1 MKISGKQIREISQDL
16 QCGLKTFI
24 NKETGEIK
32 SILNPNEVYSDS
44 ETWEEELEKIENEWI
59 DYSVIEK
66 MESWEAFQVM
76 EDFIEEIK
84 DERLKEDIIKILN
97 RKSPF
102 ANFKAEIESSSY
114 RQKWFDFRDNKYE
127 EYVKE
132 KLDEG
137 KIEFETKKPAH
148 NYRMK
153 GELKTHNK

>member
-24 NKETGEIK
+24 NRETGEIK
-32 SILNPNEVYSDS
+32 SILDPNEVYSEP

-66 MESWEAFQVM
+66 MESWEAFQIM
-76 EDFIEEIK
+76 EDFVEEINDK
-84 DERLKEDIIKILN
+84 RLKEDIIKILN

-114 RQKWFDFRDNKYE
+114 RQNWFDFRDKKYE
-127 EYVKE
+127 EYIKE
-132 KLDEG
+132 QLKIG
-137 KIEFETKKPAH
+137 KIEIE
-148 NYRMK
+148 
-153 GELKTHNK
+153 